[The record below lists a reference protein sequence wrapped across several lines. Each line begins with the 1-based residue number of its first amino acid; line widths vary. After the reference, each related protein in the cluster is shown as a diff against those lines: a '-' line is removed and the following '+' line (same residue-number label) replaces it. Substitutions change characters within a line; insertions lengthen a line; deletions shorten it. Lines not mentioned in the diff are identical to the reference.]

1 VTTDNCLL
9 YAGHTF
15 LCGIIPGPTS
25 KNIEVFLGPLL
36 EELME
41 AYEEGFDVYDALLK
55 EAHVAH
61 VVLLCA
67 VFDLRGITKFTSS
80 SQHPS
85 VRSCHA
91 CNSQGQYLKELHTTT
106 YDDAYT
112 GLPPGHP
119 LRHKAFQHLP
129 VEYKLDVFTKTSTNK
144 KTGKETTTTKPNH
157 YKLDVDSVAAPAK
170 THNQVLADGLA
181 TERDPKLLKST
192 GQSKRPFAT
201 CLSYWDTVR
210 QVHACIMHEG
220 ENMGKLLAK
229 AQQGLKQANMTGKRL
244 AMERRRGRWLNLREG
259 GGPKAP
265 KAPFVLS
272 KTETELIVRDLRNLQ
287 VPRTHGGFIRNYLK
301 DYSHIRAHDWK
312 LLLGEMLIYLMR
324 HVVSDEYAKL
334 WCDLA
339 SIFRTIH
346 SYRITLAELDGLRR
360 DITLWR
366 VRANILL
373 PSSFSTYVVHYLSH
387 IPDTIEEL
395 GPAFTTWMYGNETLN
410 GILTSFSHA
419 TKDVEICMVRKWL
432 LYKAAFFHR
441 VDSPGQ
447 HAGTVPVASD
457 PSSWAFTRGKT
468 HTCSAE
474 ELAGFSSVLPARA
487 LYQYAR
493 FTRKVFNGI
502 KAFRSIPATE
512 LQTVEGRKGHAPM
525 WQSGKATVQID
536 GSALPSLNAVNGYL
550 YGTVHEMF
558 LYGVRDQEHII
569 FKVCIWKAKLPDRGV
584 RVQLTGVQV
593 PSTFTEFVYVL
604 GSTVSS
610 IVCLFLPAD
619 DNLMG
624 GHNQGRYSH
633 YVVHVNAL

>member
-9 YAGHTF
+9 HAGHTF
-15 LCGIIPGPTS
+15 LCGVIPGPKS
-25 KNIEVFLGPLL
+25 NNIEVFLGPLL

-41 AYEEGFDVYDALLK
+41 AYEDGFDVYDALLK
-55 EAHVAH
+55 EEHVAH

-112 GLPPGHP
+112 CLPPHHP

-129 VEYKLDVFTKTSTNK
+129 VEYKLDVHTKTTTNK
-144 KTGKETTTTKPNH
+144 KTGKKTTTTWPNH

-170 THNQVLADGLA
+170 THTQVLADGLA
-181 TERDPKLLKST
+181 TERNPKLLKST

-220 ENMGKLLAK
+220 ENLGKLLAK
-229 AQQGLKQANMTGKRL
+229 TQHGVKQANLRGNL
-244 AMERRRGRWLNLREG
+244 LQIERRRGRWLNLRDTG
-259 GGPKAP
+259 GAKEPKAT
-265 KAPFVLS
+265 FVLS
-272 KTETELIVRDLRNLQ
+272 KTEKALIVSDLRDLQ

-301 DYSHIRAHDWK
+301 DWSHIRAHDWK

-324 HVVSDEYAKL
+324 HLESEEYAKL

-339 SIFRTIH
+339 NIFRTIH
-346 SYRITLAELDGLRR
+346 SYRITLAELEGLRR
-360 DITLWR
+360 DIALWR
-366 VRANILL
+366 VRANIML
-373 PSSFSTYVVHYLSH
+373 PSSFSTYVVHYLGH

-410 GILTSFSHA
+410 GMLTSFSHA
-419 TKDVEICMVRKWL
+419 TKDIEVCMVRKWL

-441 VDSPGQ
+441 VDSPGLHQ
-447 HAGTVPVASD
+447 GTVPVASD
-457 PSSWAFTRGKT
+457 PSTWSFGVGKT

-474 ELAGFSSVLPARA
+474 ELAGFSSVLSARA

-493 FTRKVFNGI
+493 STPKLFNGI
-502 KAFRSIPATE
+502 KSFQPIPRTGRT
-512 LQTVEGRKGHAPM
+512 QTHAPM
-525 WQSGKATVQID
+525 WQSGKGTVQIEH
-536 GSALPSLNAVNGYL
+536 SALPLLDDVNGYV
-550 YGTVHEMF
+550 YGTIHEIF
-558 LYGVRDQEHII
+558 LYQEHVI
-569 FKVCIWKAKLPDRGV
+569 FKVCIWEAELPSRAN
-584 RVQLTGVQV
+584 RVQLMGVQA
-593 PSTFTEFVYVL
+593 PPTFTDFVYVL
-604 GSTVSS
+604 GSKVTSV
-610 IVCLFLPAD
+610 VCLFLPAD
-619 DNLMG
+619 DG
-624 GHNQGRYSH
+624 DTEGCCSH